1 MTDIDTSDIS
11 KEIERR
17 QGRLR
22 VIDNSLAQYGNRSG
36 FGSQLGQKRRNT
48 EEGLPPRRLNA
59 GRNDS
64 SGGFQ
69 RRRTIEAKRGRFE
82 DVEDD
87 DFTDEEDY
95 DERPKRS
102 LLLKAIPVSL
112 PAIETK
118 SREEKLKE
126 LDSKTQKDVKQRNK
140 RMFANL
146 LMGTLQRFQKDEK
159 KVQNVE
165 RVQAEKQ
172 LEKSRVERA
181 DLLAK
186 RRDKEREIRA
196 LTRRKALIQ
205 YSEQKINHYKQL
217 QHFIG
222 TQTKPTIFYL
232 PNKHTLRSLEL
243 QKQSSETIDA
253 LIKLRQVQLVTDLEA
268 DPEAKREEHREAYRG
283 DQTKNG
289 AEKRVEKETCGR
301 ERSRSYSSSDS
312 EPKKRRWTMIT
323 SNKTILALNFRSSPL
338 CSCTTTLKVRDLPNS
353 RTVTLCALLA
363 IEVFASVKFEEEEN
377 VIVITKNTEFVLVE
391 FYAPWCGQCKALAPE
406 YAKGKSNRTT
416 CFLNSKELSE
426 CEKTEAEFKAA
437 VKQLTGKVLFVYMNT
452 DVEDNARIMEFFGI
466 KDVKIKSFSTIKFFP
481 AGSNKL
487 VDYTGGRTLEG
498 FAKFLESAG
507 NAGAEDAKEEAEDDE
522 TEGKHT
528 EL

>member
-1 MTDIDTSDIS
+1 MTDVDTSDIS

-22 VIDNSLAQYGNRSG
+22 EIDNSLAQYGNRPG
-36 FGSQLGQKRRNT
+36 FGNQLGQKRRNT
-48 EEGLPPRRLNA
+48 EEGLPPRRLSE
-59 GRNDS
+59 RNDS

-87 DFTDEEDY
+87 DFTDEEEDY

-102 LLLKAIPVSL
+102 LLSTVSL

-159 KVQNVE
+159 KIQNVE

-172 LEKSRVERA
+172 RAVDQKLEEEKTAQIEKSRVERA
-181 DLLAK
+181 DLLSK
-186 RRDKEREIRA
+186 RRDEEREIRA

-253 LIKLRQVQLVTDLEA
+253 LIKLRQEQLATDLEA
-268 DPEAKREEHREAYRG
+268 DPEAKREERREAYRSN
-283 DQTKNG
+283 QSNNG
-289 AEKRVEKETCGR
+289 AEKRVEKETRER
-301 ERSRSYSSSDS
+301 ERSRSNSPSGS
-312 EPKKRRWTMIT
+312 ESEADHENGGEQEKEGEKATEED
-323 SNKTILALNFRSSPL
+323 KA
-338 CSCTTTLKVRDLPNS
+338 
-353 RTVTLCALLA
+353 
-363 IEVFASVKFEEEEN
+363 VKAEEEE
-377 VIVITKNTEFVLVE
+377 
-391 FYAPWCGQCKALAPE
+391 
-406 YAKGKSNRTT
+406 
-416 CFLNSKELSE
+416 
-426 CEKTEAEFKAA
+426 
-437 VKQLTGKVLFVYMNT
+437 M
-452 DVEDNARIMEFFGI
+452 D
-466 KDVKIKSFSTIKFFP
+466 
-481 AGSNKL
+481 
-487 VDYTGGRTLEG
+487 
-498 FAKFLESAG
+498 
-507 NAGAEDAKEEAEDDE
+507 DDE
-522 TEGKHT
+522 GGQADDDDHIE
-528 EL
+528 